1 MLGQRSELSL
11 VNVRNLQFKSRFG
24 RVEIEDLG
32 NSKCPD
38 ARFWIQQWPH
48 RSANRV
54 CRHQCSTSMIAIVVS
69 IKLAA
74 GIESE
79 NYIRAAV
86 PNERNELA
94 ADLKL
99 RREI

>member
-1 MLGQRSELSL
+1 
-11 VNVRNLQFKSRFG
+11 
-24 RVEIEDLG
+24 
-32 NSKCPD
+32 
-38 ARFWIQQWPH
+38 
-48 RSANRV
+48 
-54 CRHQCSTSMIAIVVS
+54 MIAIVVS